1 MASHKIAH
9 IESFQSTLDFYINQ
23 TRVPRMTSAELR
35 LSILREFEDNDRRR
49 GTPYLAITPEA
60 NTTRSIS
67 YTESVTFADGEEPY
81 VPNKKNSAILSTIDS
96 ELKKSVVVETPAAE
110 YLNDDEDTE
119 DTEEVEEVVLSPSAF
134 LSSITESDPLED
146 FSTRLESTEFS
157 QEDKE
162 SEDSEESE
170 ESEVSDE
177 IESDYDSGE
186 SGESGESDDSDDSD
200 DSDEEE
206 TPTDLVEE
214 ADEEPIQ
221 EVKEVKRVVT
231 EIPHRGSK
239 VKKQAPLHPMLRKKR
254 AEAEVKSTAPAV
266 EQKQKQSSNDVF
278 DQFDSMLEG
287 VSPRQSVARKPPA
300 KPIKEVITEYKT
312 LREFVKNNPG
322 CSVDLAKQYFPEKE
336 IKKQINVGRIYYKN
350 GKLTI

>member
-1 MASHKIAH
+1 
-9 IESFQSTLDFYINQ
+9 
-23 TRVPRMTSAELR
+23 MTSAELR

-110 YLNDDEDTE
+110 YLNDDEDNSSEDTIG
-119 DTEEVEEVVLSPSAF
+119 DTEEEEVVLSPSAF
-134 LSSITESDPLED
+134 LSRITESDPLED
-146 FSTRLESTEFS
+146 FSTSLESTEFS

-162 SEDSEESE
+162 SE

-177 IESDYDSGE
+177 IESGY
-186 SGESGESDDSDDSD
+186 
-200 DSDEEE
+200 DSDESEDESEEESEDESEEE
-206 TPTDLVEE
+206 THTDLVEE

-221 EVKEVKRVVT
+221 EVKEVKREVT

-254 AEAEVKSTAPAV
+254 AEAEVKSTTPAV

-287 VSPRQSVARKPPA
+287 VSPRQSVTRKPPA

-322 CSVDLAKQYFPEKE
+322 CSVDHAKQYFPEKE